1 MNEITCSLITT
12 CRYEFKMK
20 RVWKQLKRVSMSNVG
35 SKFIL
40 SGFEEVT
47 DAWVDTISSLGNSTP
62 FFMKRT

>member
-1 MNEITCSLITT
+1 
-12 CRYEFKMK
+12 
-20 RVWKQLKRVSMSNVG
+20 MSNVG

-47 DAWVDTISSLGNSTP
+47 DAWVDTISSLGNSTS